1 MYGYVYKLTNLITH
15 KVYVGKHKYSF
26 PKLDENYIT
35 SGTYIKSSIK
45 FYGLENFSREL
56 IDTAETL
63 EELNEKES
71 FWIETLQCRYPNGYN
86 LTDGGDGNVNLV
98 PELRYK
104 LAYWTGRK
112 QSEETKLKRAKA
124 NTGKKRSAETILK
137 MRESNKGQKPTEYS
151 IKRSIEAHKGS
162 RWWNNG
168 KEEHMFIGDP
178 PEGYVRGRLTNPFK
192 KLV

>member
-63 EELNEKES
+63 EELNEKKVS
-71 FWIETLQCRYPNGYN
+71 G
-86 LTDGGDGNVNLV
+86 
-98 PELRYK
+98 
-104 LAYWTGRK
+104 
-112 QSEETKLKRAKA
+112 LKRYSVDIL
-124 NTGKKRSAETILK
+124 TGI
-137 MRESNKGQKPTEYS
+137 
-151 IKRSIEAHKGS
+151 I
-162 RWWNNG
+162 
-168 KEEHMFIGDP
+168 
-178 PEGYVRGRLTNPFK
+178 
-192 KLV
+192 